1 MEVRPKWTE
10 EELDIIFSKA
20 ILVQDGLRKDASGV
34 YIHRD
39 AYGKAEHPWGWEVD
53 HIKPI
58 SEGITNSFRVS
69 LTSLTSL
76 SDNYRTL
83 RILVL
88 LIDNTILSSYQ

>member
-39 AYGKAEHPWGWEVD
+39 AYGKAEHPWGLGSR
-53 HIKPI
+53 P
-58 SEGITNSFRVS
+58 
-69 LTSLTSL
+69 
-76 SDNYRTL
+76 Y
-83 RILVL
+83 
-88 LIDNTILSSYQ
+88 

>member
-20 ILVQDGLRKDASGV
+20 TLVQDGLRKDASGE

-58 SEGITNSFRVS
+58 SEGGTNKLNNV
-69 LTSLTSL
+69 
-76 SDNYRTL
+76 
-83 RILVL
+83 
-88 LIDNTILSSYQ
+88 TILFSATPILSAVFQPIK

>member
-10 EELDIIFSKA
+10 EEEEELDIIFSKA
-20 ILVQDGLRKDASGV
+20 TLVQDGLRKDASGE

-58 SEGITNSFRVS
+58 SEGGTNK
-69 LTSLTSL
+69 L
-76 SDNYRTL
+76 NNL
-83 RILVL
+83 RPLNIPA
-88 LIDNTILSSYQ
+88 NRGRNN

>member
-58 SEGITNSFRVS
+58 SEGGTNSFRV
-69 LTSLTSL
+69 SLTSL

>member
-39 AYGKAEHPWGWEVD
+39 AYGKAG
-53 HIKPI
+53 
-58 SEGITNSFRVS
+58 
-69 LTSLTSL
+69 TSLGLGSRP
-76 SDNYRTL
+76 Y
-83 RILVL
+83 
-88 LIDNTILSSYQ
+88 

>member
-20 ILVQDGLRKDASGV
+20 TLVQDGLRKDTSGE

-58 SEGITNSFRVS
+58 SEGGTNK
-69 LTSLTSL
+69 L
-76 SDNYRTL
+76 NNL
-83 RILVL
+83 RPLNIPA
-88 LIDNTILSSYQ
+88 NRGRNN